1 MDASTRDR
9 LKAFCK
15 VGRLFDAQRLLE
27 EVGTANLR
35 KTRKWTPL
43 LTAVDRGF
51 HSLVELLLRY
61 DHAQWDLEK
70 GYRAA
75 KWRHRPDLAG
85 LILRSSSWSAPIDP
99 VEALAT
105 GDLELIQKLHD
116 AGTDFTA
123 GDTILQA
130 AVRSAH
136 GTMTAVR
143 YLEIKM
149 DAVEGQLH
157 SAMVTHAH
165 LGHVSG
171 VMCLLRAGL
180 DPHRVCSCLDAN
192 GREGGEESA
201 VSASMFSDKPG
212 FFASLKPSP
221 DKDDAVELV
230 GRAVF
235 LGNDKM
241 LAVLLSAGFTLNCKP
256 NGGSP
261 ALDELIGG
269 RTLKHH
275 TPLPDSW
282 RRREPPRYSQVQAD
296 AFLRAVES
304 LVLQGARWIPDLD
317 RNEVRV
323 VRDTLL
329 ALGDEY
335 VVRLYEMLHK
345 HGAARREDLKTLLA
359 AERMKPMARMVRGS
373 LPWLSIRSP
382 GR

>member
-1 MDASTRDR
+1 MSDHMDARTRDR

-27 EVGTANLR
+27 EVGTAKLR

-61 DHAQWDLEK
+61 EHAQWDLEK

-85 LILRSSSWSAPIDP
+85 LILRSSSWSGPIDP
-99 VEALAT
+99 VEALVT
-105 GDLELIQKLHD
+105 GDLELVQQLHD
-116 AGTDFTA
+116 SGTDFTA
-123 GDTILQA
+123 GGTIQRA
-130 AVRSAH
+130 AAGSAQ
-136 GTMTAVR
+136 GTMAALR
-143 YLEIKM
+143 HLGIRIDE
-149 DAVEGQLH
+149 VEGQLH
-157 SAMVTHAH
+157 SAMVTHAY
-165 LGHVSG
+165 LGHVSS

-180 DPHRVCSCLDAN
+180 DPHRVCSHLDAD

-201 VSASMFSDKPG
+201 VSASIFSGKPG

-221 DKDDAVELV
+221 DKDDAIELV

-235 LGNDKM
+235 LGEDKM
-241 LAVLLSAGFTLNCKP
+241 LRILLEAGFSLNCKT

-261 ALDELIGG
+261 ALDELLGG

-275 TPLPDSW
+275 VPMSDYEHRPAS
-282 RRREPPRYSQVQAD
+282 PRYSKVEAD
-296 AFLRAVES
+296 AFFGVVES
-304 LVLQGARWIPDLD
+304 FVLQGGRWIPDLD
-317 RNEVRV
+317 RNEVRM

-329 ALGDEY
+329 ALGDHH
-335 VVRLYEMLHK
+335 VARLFELLDK
-345 HGAARREDLKTLLA
+345 HGSAKREDLKKLFA
-359 AERMKPMARMVRGS
+359 AERMKPMARALREK
-373 LPWLSIRSP
+373 LSWI
-382 GR
+382 